1 MKNFEERT
9 VTWIDVD
16 IILVSVA
23 LVMTIM
29 AKIF

>member
-9 VTWIDVD
+9 VTWIDVA

-29 AKIF
+29 VKIF